1 MNKSIQYRFLF
12 LLTIVS
18 VLFIPGCN
26 KENTTAIQSLNSIS
40 IYNDTSSNTSI
51 KDTCSNPTTA
61 GRIIGFNPLMSFLN
75 FDTSRFAKYDSA
87 LGPGYLIEIVNTARK
102 DTVICYRMVTNHFQ
116 FKPLRNNIA
125 SFYLFKQEY
134 QDSLKIKFNYQIM
147 AEKTEIKP
155 FAATI
160 GEYTRLSIWFNFIKD
175 RKEIR
180 MSCVSQQQV
189 SVK

>member
-1 MNKSIQYRFLF
+1 MTHLNPMRN
-12 LLTIVS
+12 LLLSTVK
-18 VLFIPGCN
+18 V
-26 KENTTAIQSLNSIS
+26 
-40 IYNDTSSNTSI
+40 
-51 KDTCSNPTTA
+51 
-61 GRIIGFNPLMSFLN
+61 GFRRHTKTPHL
-75 FDTSRFAKYDSA
+75 
-87 LGPGYLIEIVNTARK
+87 LGEGNLVEIVNTAKK

-180 MSCVSQQQV
+180 MSCVSQ
-189 SVK
+189 